1 MERYYSYSWTD
12 LISYNDN
19 LYRIYL
25 KKAIIDVLTLKK
37 LLAAP
42 KLKIKKP
49 KRKKKKKKKPGEIST
64 YVERLVTYAKRGDI
78 HGRRLIQKKI
88 SGKRGKEIANIL
100 LHDIAPAF
108 ADRQGGYT
116 RLIKLNNRKNDNAPV
131 SLVEFVD
138 IAANVIEPDTDDGGD
153 KEKENAK

>member
-1 MERYYSYSWTD
+1 MRHQ
-12 LISYNDN
+12 
-19 LYRIYL
+19 
-25 KKAIIDVLTLKK
+25 KKGRK
-37 LLAAP
+37 LNRTASHRKALFSNLAASLVIH
-42 KLKIKKP
+42 KKIRTTEAKGKEL
-49 KRKKKKKKKPGEIST
+49 RT

-100 LHDIAPAF
+100 IHDIAPAF

-138 IAANVIEPDTDDGGD
+138 IAADVIEPDTDDGGD
-153 KEKENAK
+153 KEKENTKE